1 MDLTG
6 MKHWRIE
13 DLPWDRFDPERINP
27 EIVPL
32 IKAAALVERNA
43 GDYAIYLSRVFP
55 DDPEF
60 LAAIQRWS
68 VEEVQHGD
76 ALGRWASLA
85 DPEWDFRAAFER
97 FRAGYSLPLNVDA
110 SVRGSRTGELIAR
123 CIVETGTSSYYTA
136 LAQDSA
142 EPVLVAICQR
152 IAADEFRHFKLF
164 YDHMRRY
171 LGIEGISF
179 LQRLR
184 IAAGRIGE
192 SEDDELAFA
201 YHSANHGT
209 DAAYD
214 HAACLAAYMTT
225 VVPIYRFRH
234 VERGIG
240 MVLKAVGL
248 PPRGRLSDVS
258 ARIAWGLLQRR
269 RRRLAE
275 RLPAQELPRAA

>member
-1 MDLTG
+1 
-6 MKHWRIE
+6 MKRWHID
-13 DLPWDRFDPERINP
+13 DLPWDRFDPSKIKP
-27 EIVPL
+27 ELVPL
-32 IKAAALVERNA
+32 MKAAALVERNA

-55 DDPEF
+55 ADPEF
-60 LAAIQRWS
+60 LAAIERWS
-68 VEEVQHGD
+68 EEEVQHGN

-85 DPEWDFRAAFER
+85 DPGWDFTDAFAR
-97 FRAGYSLPLNVDA
+97 FRNGYSVPLNVDA

-136 LAQDSA
+136 LAQTTD
-142 EPVLVAICQR
+142 EPVMVAICQR

-171 LGIEGISF
+171 LGIEQISF

-201 YHSANHGT
+201 YHCANHAP
-209 DAAYD
+209 DAEYD
-214 HAACLAAYMTT
+214 HEQCLAAYMTT
-225 VVPIYRFRH
+225 AVPIYRFPH
-234 VERGIG
+234 IERAIG

-248 PPRGRLSDVS
+248 PPRGKLSDIT
-258 ARIAWGLLQRR
+258 ARVFWGVVQRR
-269 RRRLAE
+269 KRRLME
-275 RLPAQELPRAA
+275 RAAATPGLRQAA